1 MSWGNQG
8 REGVRRTVSRKE
20 EVPILDKLSEKVSL
34 SWGLQRLD
42 LKEARDSS
50 VHSWAAAFPAQGV
63 GKAQTLRLGRG
74 GPAESEEHLRAQRNG
89 GE

>member
-20 EVPILDKLSEKVSL
+20 EVPILDKLSEKASL

-42 LKEARDSS
+42 LKEARD
-50 VHSWAAAFPAQGV
+50 
-63 GKAQTLRLGRG
+63 
-74 GPAESEEHLRAQRNG
+74 
-89 GE
+89 